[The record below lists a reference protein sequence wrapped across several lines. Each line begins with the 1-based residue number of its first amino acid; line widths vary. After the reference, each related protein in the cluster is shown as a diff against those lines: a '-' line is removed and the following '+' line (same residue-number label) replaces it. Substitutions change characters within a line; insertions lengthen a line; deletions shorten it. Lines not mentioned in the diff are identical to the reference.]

1 MLKSPMMSHGHY
13 ERSDS
18 EEMKQLEPSRL
29 KNHGNVFNVYSSNED
44 FKHAGIFK
52 GGLDIGVDP
61 THLSISLN
69 SEENLLERMKSPFS

>member
-1 MLKSPMMSHGHY
+1 MMSHGHY

-18 EEMKQLEPSRL
+18 EEMKSLDPSRL
-29 KNHGNVFNVYSSNED
+29 KNHGNVFNVYSSPED

-61 THLSISLN
+61 NQLSINVN